1 MDEEL
6 MQPQPGQVE
15 QQPSQ
20 GETDEITP
28 EEEKQLSQAIEVALT
43 VIHGEGKTGDDIAKM
58 VLETENVA
66 DGIGGAIATVL
77 LIVSKKMEFSDDI
90 KLVLAQE
97 IFMELTSLAVD
108 AGALSEDEI
117 NDDFIDRTLSKAY
130 TNYLSAKE
138 SMGELDPNELKMSVE
153 QAEKEGEELGIIKKS
168 PQQKPQQAPNQA
180 QGLLSRIQSGG
191 A

>member
-6 MQPQPGQVE
+6 KKPIPGQANQASDSEEV
-15 QQPSQ
+15 
-20 GETDEITP
+20 TP
-28 EEEKQLSQAIEVALT
+28 EEEAQISKALEVALT
-43 VIHGEGKTGDDIAKM
+43 VIHGEGKTGDEIARL

-77 LIVSKKMEFSDDI
+77 LIVSKKLQFSDDI
-90 KLVLAQE
+90 KLIVAQE

-117 NDDFIDRTLSKAY
+117 NDEFVDRAVSKAY
-130 TNYLSAKE
+130 TNYLTAKE

-153 QAEKEGEELGIIKKS
+153 QATAEGRELGIIKDQPS
-168 PQQKPQQAPNQA
+168 QAQDKPMNQA
-180 QGLLSRIQSGG
+180 QGLLARVSGG